1 MLYLEVVV
9 NGERRAIAGD
19 PLADS
24 VSVEVATYPELG
36 ESWIEVDGHVVP
48 AGQPHADAS
57 WLSAA
62 LSVGDSVLI
71 RVVDSDE
78 ATPPELGRSDPS
90 VEPLPTDDIPFVC
103 SFCGRKPVELDG
115 MLASSRAS
123 ICHDCVR
130 SLAAMI
136 KKDSQNI

>member
-1 MLYLEVVV
+1 MLCLEVIV

-19 PLADS
+19 PLAES
-24 VSVEVATYPELG
+24 VSAEVAAYPELG
-36 ESWIEVDGHVVP
+36 ESWIKVDGQVVP

-57 WLSAA
+57 WISTT

-71 RVVDSDE
+71 RVIDSDE
-78 ATPPELGRSDPS
+78 ATAPTLGRSDPS
-90 VEPLPTDDIPFVC
+90 LEPRPTDDIPFVC
-103 SFCGRKPVELDG
+103 SFCGREPVELDG

-130 SLAAMI
+130 SFAEMI
-136 KKDSQNI
+136 KNNSQDI